1 MKTMHTIPRATLL
14 VMLLASLTG
23 WTVGWMRLDATPV
36 QAALYWFHGVRS
48 KEITV
53 CFAGNAVDARPDR
66 VREIVGHLQ
75 QFEFVAN
82 IRFLTLDGVRIKD
95 AAAAGGDIHKLACPA
110 PTWVNG
116 KHSYNG
122 DIRVALLNTDVPV
135 DPPGM
140 VPGVGCTQARVGS
153 SWSNP
158 PDELD
163 LKRPCQYNLKLGD
176 DDLDMTVDPPGTH
189 TGTPW
194 LNHTLHEF
202 GHALG
207 LSHEHA
213 RVDENASCVYTLH
226 DEYHTANTGYIT
238 PYDKNSVMHYR
249 FWPNETP
256 QCVQTGSN
264 YSNAGFTAYD
274 GLALH
279 LMYPEDVRV
288 AEFIGKTVVRVGE
301 PVALQSTLTQRGATS
316 FAVNNFQWRVDGVL
330 KSTSD
335 SLNLTFAAPGDHT
348 LQLSY
353 NDFLD
358 RNYSYSGTIHVLE
371 AATFD
376 AQMAA
381 VQQAQ
386 LSMVMSGIP
395 ANSIYLPV
403 VPR

>member
-1 MKTMHTIPRATLL
+1 MNTVHTIPRATSLA
-14 VMLLASLTG
+14 MLLALLTG
-23 WTVGWMRLDATPV
+23 WTMGWMRFDAPSV

-53 CFAGNAVDARPDR
+53 CFAGNAVDARADR

-82 IRFLTLDGVRIKD
+82 IRFLTVDGVRIND
-95 AAAAGGDIHKLACPA
+95 AAAPGGNIQKLACPA
-110 PTWVNG
+110 PTWVNA
-116 KHSYNG
+116 KHFYDG

-158 PDELD
+158 PDELN

-176 DDLDMTVDPPGTH
+176 DDLDMTVGPPGTH

-226 DEYHTANTGYIT
+226 DEYHTVNTGYIT

-256 QCVQTGSN
+256 QCAQTGSN

-274 GLALH
+274 RLALH

-288 AEFIGKTVVRVGE
+288 AEFTGKTVVRVGE
-301 PVALQSTLTQRGATS
+301 PVALRSTVTQQGATG

-348 LQLSY
+348 FQFSY
-353 NDFLD
+353 KDFLD
-358 RNYSYSGTIHVLE
+358 RNYSYSGAIRVLE

-386 LSMVMSGIP
+386 LSMVMSGMP
-395 ANSIYLPV
+395 ANSIYLPI